1 MDEQTIRSKKEIFN
15 DFISYVK
22 DYSRSNVDLEFSDQY
37 KYFYYKSYVDGN
49 DRGYLTSAE
58 QPEYSMNKMIIYSLI
73 ELHDLASNGT
83 QITMDVIKDTCQK
96 AISYK
101 MEERKEEDFYF
112 DVPSFSTVVSHYF
125 DNVLSEDERKLFNQD
140 EDVFV
145 DEFVDET
152 GIDSSIY
159 IDLDEYAKLITN
171 EKILVQV
178 SDLTPVEVNY
188 DLGLGKHIVSSNL
201 AAILSGNPENF
212 VEVENS
218 PNPSYSKKYA
228 QKMLFESLSDLIS
241 SDDDNKDNAVQTGI
255 MRQIIERTGLTAD
268 ILSDFDKYN
277 SWIKEQTPDVKKAIA
292 NMIKELDETAPY
304 LSHITYFATMP
315 FHDALA
321 YNVARRIINRDF
333 PMNIELGIGD
343 WQTEYSKDTKRIPEE
358 LIDPN
363 LRYAGLEL
371 KNVTATIIAP
381 VSGANGINLI
391 KEHTIQIPLDS
402 VYVDQIHPNVTPQIG
417 SYNMH
422 HIYGESDFLEN
433 KLATYNDCVI
443 PEDRLT
449 EKLIDRFGCDKDFKL
464 QLEQKIQAID
474 DEIKTIQHSFEK
486 DNELD
491 NKEENDSELNNK
503 EENNT
508 YHVSKKKRRM

>member
-1 MDEQTIRSKKEIFN
+1 MMAEQVIRSKKEIFD

-37 KYFYYKSYVDGN
+37 KYFYYKPYVDGN
-49 DRGYLTSAE
+49 SSGYLTSAE
-58 QPEYSMNKMIIYSLI
+58 QPEYSMNKMIIYSLV
-73 ELHDLASNGT
+73 ELHDLANNGT

-96 AISYK
+96 AVSYK
-101 MEERKEEDFYF
+101 MEERLEEDFYF
-112 DVPSFSTVVSHYF
+112 DIPSFSNVASHYF
-125 DNVLSEDERKLFNQD
+125 DNELSDEERELFDKD

-145 DEFVDET
+145 EEFVDET

-171 EKILVQV
+171 EKMLVQV

-188 DLGLGKHIVSSNL
+188 DLGLGRYIVDSNL
-201 AAILSGNPENF
+201 SAILSGNPENF

-241 SDDDNKDNAVQTGI
+241 SDDDGKNNAVQTGI
-255 MRQIIERTGLTAD
+255 MRQIIERTKLTAD
-268 ILSDFDKYN
+268 ILSDFDKYD
-277 SWIKEQTPDVKKAIA
+277 SWLKEQTPDVKKAIA

-315 FHDALA
+315 FYDALT

-343 WQTEYSKDTKRIPEE
+343 WRTEYNNDTKRIPDE

-371 KNVTATIIAP
+371 KNVTATIISP

-417 SYNMH
+417 DYNMH
-422 HIYGESDFLEN
+422 HICGESDFLEN

-443 PEDRLT
+443 PESNLT
-449 EKLIDRFGCDKDFKL
+449 KNLNERFGCNDEFKL
-464 QLEQKIQAID
+464 QLEQKIQAIN
-474 DEIKTIQHSFEK
+474 DEIKTIQRSFEK
-486 DNELD
+486 DSELD
-491 NKEENDSELNNK
+491 NKEENNDS
-503 EENNT
+503 
-508 YHVSKKKRRM
+508 HASKKKRRM

>member
-1 MDEQTIRSKKEIFN
+1 MSEQIIRSKNEIFD

-22 DYSRSNVDLEFSDQY
+22 DYSRSNVDLEFSEQY
-37 KYFYYKSYVDGN
+37 KYFYYKPYVDGN

-73 ELHDLASNGT
+73 ELHDLANNGT

-96 AISYK
+96 AISFK
-101 MEERKEEDFYF
+101 MEERLGEDFYF
-112 DVPSFSTVVSHYF
+112 DIPSFSTVASRYF
-125 DNVLSEDERKLFNQD
+125 NTELSEEERKLFNQD

-145 DEFVDET
+145 EEFVDET

-159 IDLDEYAKLITN
+159 LDLDEYAELMTN
-171 EKILVQV
+171 EKMLVQV
-178 SDLTPVEVNY
+178 SDLIPVEVNY
-188 DLGLGKHIVSSNL
+188 DLGLGRHIVSSNL
-201 AAILSGNPENF
+201 SAILSGNPENF

-241 SDDDNKDNAVQTGI
+241 SDDDGKDNAVQTGI

-277 SWIKEQTPDVKKAIA
+277 SWIKEQTPDVKKAIS
-292 NMIKELDETAPY
+292 NMIDELNETASY
-304 LSHITYFATMP
+304 LSHITYFVTMP

-343 WQTEYSKDTKRIPEE
+343 WQTEYSKDTKRISEE

-363 LRYAGLEL
+363 LRYAGLEV
-371 KNVTATIIAP
+371 KNVTATIISP
-381 VSGANGINLI
+381 VSGANGINFI

-486 DNELD
+486 DAELD
-491 NKEENDSELNNK
+491 NKEENNNS
-503 EENNT
+503 
-508 YHVSKKKRRM
+508 HASKKKRRM

>member
-15 DFISYVK
+15 DFISYIK

-37 KYFYYKSYVDGN
+37 KYFYYKPYVDGN

-58 QPEYSMNKMIIYSLI
+58 QLEYSMNKMIIYSLI
-73 ELHDLASNGT
+73 ELHDLANNGT
-83 QITMDVIKDTCQK
+83 QITMDAIKDTCKK
-96 AISYK
+96 AVSYK
-101 MEERKEEDFYF
+101 MEERMDEDFYF
-112 DVPSFSTVVSHYF
+112 DVPSFSNVASHYF
-125 DNVLSEDERKLFNQD
+125 DNELSQEERELFNQN

-159 IDLDEYAKLITN
+159 LDLDEYAKLITN
-171 EKILVQV
+171 EKMLVQV
-178 SDLTPVEVNY
+178 SDLTPTEVNY
-188 DLGLGKHIVSSNL
+188 DLGLGEHIIRSNL

-218 PNPSYSKKYA
+218 PNPSYSKNYA

-241 SDDDNKDNAVQTGI
+241 SDDGNDNAVQTGI

-268 ILSDFDKYN
+268 ILSDFDKYD
-277 SWIKEQTPDVKKAIA
+277 SWLEEQTLDVKKAIS
-292 NMIKELDETAPY
+292 NMIDELNETATY

-315 FHDALA
+315 FHDALT

-333 PMNIELGIGD
+333 PMDIELGIGD
-343 WQTEYSKDTKRIPEE
+343 WKTEYNKDTKRIPEE

-381 VSGANGINLI
+381 VSGANVINLI

-433 KLATYNDCVI
+433 KLATYQDCVI
-443 PEDRLT
+443 PEERLT
-449 EKLIDRFGCDKDFKL
+449 EKLIDRFGCNKDFKL

-474 DEIKTIQHSFEK
+474 DEIKTIQRSFEK
-486 DNELD
+486 DSELD
-491 NKEENDSELNNK
+491 NKEEKDNGLDNK

-508 YHVSKKKRRM
+508 SHVSKKKRKM

>member
-1 MDEQTIRSKKEIFN
+1 MGEQIIRGKNEIFD
-15 DFISYVK
+15 DFISYVQ
-22 DYSRSNVDLEFSDQY
+22 DGSRSKFDLEFSDQY
-37 KYFYYKSYVDGN
+37 KYFYYKPYVDGN

-73 ELHDLASNGT
+73 ELHDLANNGT

-96 AISYK
+96 AVSYK
-101 MEERKEEDFYF
+101 MEERMDEDFYF
-112 DVPSFSTVVSHYF
+112 DVPSFSTVASHYF
-125 DNVLSEDERKLFNQD
+125 DNELSDEERKLFDKD

-145 DEFVDET
+145 EEFVDET

-159 IDLDEYAKLITN
+159 LDLDEYAELITN
-171 EKILVQV
+171 EKMLVQV

-188 DLGLGKHIVSSNL
+188 DLGLGEHIICSNL

-241 SDDDNKDNAVQTGI
+241 SDDDNDSAVQTGL

-268 ILSDFDKYN
+268 ILSDFDKYDV
-277 SWIKEQTPDVKKAIA
+277 WLKEQTPSVKKAIS
-292 NMIKELDETAPY
+292 NMIDELDETASY
-304 LSHITYFATMP
+304 LSHITYFVTMS

-333 PMNIELGIGD
+333 PMNIELGIGY
-343 WQTEYSKDTKRIPEE
+343 WQTEYSKDTKRISEE

-371 KNVTATIIAP
+371 KNVTATIISP
-381 VSGANGINLI
+381 VSGANGINFI

-433 KLATYNDCVI
+433 KLATYQDCVI

-474 DEIKTIQHSFEK
+474 DEIKTIQRSFEK
-486 DNELD
+486 DAELD
-491 NKEENDSELNNK
+491 NKEEN
-503 EENNT
+503 NT
-508 YHVSKKKRRM
+508 SHVSKKKRGM